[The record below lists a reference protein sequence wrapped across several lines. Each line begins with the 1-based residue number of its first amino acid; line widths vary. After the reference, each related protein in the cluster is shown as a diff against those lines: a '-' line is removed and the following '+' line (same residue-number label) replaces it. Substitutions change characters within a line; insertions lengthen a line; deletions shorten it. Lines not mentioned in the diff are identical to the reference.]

1 MFETWGRIIYRRR
14 RLVVVLT
21 LIVVAFAGAWG
32 TGVFGSLQ
40 TAGGF
45 NAPDSQSQRASDLAS
60 AAFGRDTGDVV
71 VLYKSATM
79 TVTDPAYRAAVTRTI
94 GALPD
99 AVVESAA
106 TFWSTG
112 SRQFVSAGGRETY
125 AVLELAGG
133 SDAARIQSFD
143 AIKGK
148 LAVPGLT
155 EIAGGQIPAEEAI
168 NKQVTSDIGRAEG
181 FSLPVLLVLLLVIFG
196 GLAAASLPLAIGG
209 IAILGSFT
217 ALRLLTLLTPVSIYS
232 VNITT
237 ILGLGLAID
246 YGLFM
251 VSRFREE
258 LGRAASVE
266 DAVARTMAT
275 AGRTVAVSGV
285 TVAVALASLMLFPM
299 TFLRSMG
306 YGGVATVVVDMLAAL
321 TVMPAL
327 LAVLGPKVNSLRVRP
342 RRRSRAARQ
351 SGLAPS
357 GLAQSRPAQSGPAP
371 SGLAQAGLAPS
382 GLAQAG
388 LAPSGLAPSG
398 LAPSGLAQ
406 AGLAQAGPAQAGPA
420 QAGPA
425 QAGPAPSGPAP
436 SGPAPSGPAPQRPGA
451 LADETS
457 GAWYRLARSVMR
469 RPVVYVVVIVA
480 GLAALGSPFLHIGWG
495 GTDARVLPAAA
506 APRVVTEALSRDF
519 PGNLTDP
526 IEAVVRF
533 SGPLSAAGRGTE
545 LARYVDRLEQ
555 VRGVTG
561 GQVTGVRGEIARVSL
576 RYSPGP
582 MSSQARAIVGQV
594 REITPPAGAQV
605 YVGGTTAQ
613 LVDELSS
620 LGAVLPWMAL
630 VVVLATFVLLFL
642 AFGSIVLPAKA
653 IAANVASLSATF
665 GVIVWIFQ
673 DGHLSGLLQFT
684 PTGTIDPTTPIL
696 MLAII
701 FGLSMDYEVF
711 LLSRIRERY
720 DVTGDNTAAV
730 ASGLQRT
737 GGIITSAALL
747 LVIVIGA
754 FSASG
759 ISFIK
764 LMGIGMIVALI
775 VDATIIRVLLVPA
788 TMRLLGR
795 ANWWAPRPLRRLYAQ
810 YGIREAE
817 TPAAVAIAAAEP
829 VPEPA
834 DA

>member
-1 MFETWGRIIYRRR
+1 MFETWGRAIYRRR
-14 RLVVVLT
+14 RLVLVLS
-21 LIVVAFAGAWG
+21 LIVVAFAGVWG

-40 TAGGF
+40 SAGGF
-45 NAPDSQSQRASDLAS
+45 NAPHSQSQRASDLAA

-79 TVTDPAYRAAVTRTI
+79 TVADPAYRAAVTRTL
-94 GALPD
+94 GALPRSK
-99 AVVESAA
+99 VESAA

-112 SRQFVSAGGRETY
+112 SRQFVSASGRETY
-125 AVLELAGG
+125 AVLELTGG
-133 SDAARIQSFD
+133 SDAARIKSFD
-143 AIKGK
+143 AIRAN
-148 LAVPGLT
+148 LAAPGLT
-155 EIAGGQIPAEEAI
+155 EQAGGQIPSEGAI
-168 NKQVTSDIGRAEG
+168 NKEVTSDIGRAEG
-181 FSLPVLLVLLLVIFG
+181 FSMPALLILLLVIFG

-217 ALRLLTLLTPVSIYS
+217 ALRLLTLFTAVSIYS

-258 LGRAASVE
+258 LGRTDSVE
-266 DAVARTMAT
+266 DAVARTVAT
-275 AGRTVAVSGV
+275 AGRTVAVSGI

-306 YGGVATVVVDMLAAL
+306 YGGVATVIVDMLAAL
-321 TVMPAL
+321 TVLPAL
-327 LAVLGPKVNSLRVRP
+327 LALLGPRVNARRVRP
-342 RRRSRAARQ
+342 RRRARAARPGVAVQ
-351 SGLAPS
+351 DGLAPQP
-357 GLAQSRPAQSGPAP
+357 GLAVRPGGVAVRP
-371 SGLAQAGLAPS
+371 GLAP
-382 GLAQAG
+382 
-388 LAPSGLAPSG
+388 
-398 LAPSGLAQ
+398 
-406 AGLAQAGPAQAGPA
+406 
-420 QAGPA
+420 
-425 QAGPAPSGPAP
+425 
-436 SGPAPSGPAPQRPGA
+436 RPGGAWRPGGVRRGRPQDRPA

-469 RPVVYVVVIVA
+469 RPVLYVVVIVA
-480 GLAALGSPFLHIGWG
+480 GLAAIGSPFLHISWG

-506 APRVVTEALSRDF
+506 APRVVTEALNRDF
-519 PGNLTDP
+519 PGNVTSP

-533 SGPLSAAGRGTE
+533 TGPVSGAGRGAG
-545 LARYVDRLEQ
+545 LAAYVSRLEH
-555 VRGVTG
+555 VPGVTG
-561 GQVTGVRGEIARVSL
+561 GQVTGVRGRIARVDL

-582 MSSQARAIVGQV
+582 MTSRARAIVGQV
-594 REITPPAGAQV
+594 RDIAPPAGARV
-605 YVGGTTAQ
+605 YVGGTTAE

-620 LGAVLPWMAL
+620 LGATLPWMAL

-642 AFGSIVLPAKA
+642 AFGSVVLPVKA
-653 IAANVASLSATF
+653 IAANAASLSATF
-665 GVIVWIFQ
+665 GVVVWIFQ
-673 DGHLSGLLQFT
+673 DGHLSRLLQFT

-711 LLSRIRERY
+711 LLSRVRERY
-720 DVTGDNTAAV
+720 DVTGDNGVAV

-764 LMGIGMIVALI
+764 LMGVGMIVALI
-775 VDATIIRVLLVPA
+775 VDATIVRILLVPA

-795 ANWWAPRPLRRLYAQ
+795 ANWWVPRPLRRLYAR

-817 TPAAVAIAAAEP
+817 TPVAVAMAAAG
-829 VPEPA
+829 PA
-834 DA
+834 GA